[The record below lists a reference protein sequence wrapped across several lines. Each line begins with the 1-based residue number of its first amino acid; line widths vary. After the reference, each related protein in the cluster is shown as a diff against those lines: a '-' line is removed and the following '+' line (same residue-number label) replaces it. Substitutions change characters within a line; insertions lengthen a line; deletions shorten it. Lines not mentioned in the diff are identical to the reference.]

1 MPLYDAEQRLPLL
14 DEFIRPH
21 CFGPSRGGPQP
32 AVVSTGQ
39 LASASGDDHAS
50 ILVPPHADSTS
61 PIGTLPPSES
71 NRDAPVIR
79 HTALNCFWVPSAA
92 QGPPQR
98 SVHVVPEPS
107 HEWCQRTVSIVWL
120 GLL

>member
-1 MPLYDAEQRLPLL
+1 MHLPDAPCCIRDARPALTTGVAASERL
-14 DEFIRPH
+14 
-21 CFGPSRGGPQP
+21 
-32 AVVSTGQ
+32 
-39 LASASGDDHAS
+39 ASGDDHAS